1 MRKEVYQ
8 ILKKRLQQLITDEE
22 SNICFVSERQLQE
35 IAEKGTME

>member
-22 SNICFVSERQLQE
+22 SNIRFVSER
-35 IAEKGTME
+35 